1 MAKKE
6 ESFKQSDL
14 NIPSQNVEWDSR
26 SETNA
31 DGIQRNVIPTGD
43 KVEVKGTRRMLKS
56 KNKTA
61 TWY

>member
-14 NIPSQNVEWDSR
+14 NIPSQNLEWDPR
-26 SETNA
+26 SETCAN
-31 DGIQRNVIPTGD
+31 GIQRNVIPTGD
-43 KVEVKGTRRMLKS
+43 KVEVKGTRAARPQKPV
-56 KNKTA
+56 

>member
-14 NIPSQNVEWDSR
+14 NIPSQNLEWDPR
-26 SETNA
+26 SETCAN
-31 DGIQRNVIPTGD
+31 GIQRNVIPTGD

-61 TWY
+61 TWD

>member
-14 NIPSQNVEWDSR
+14 NIPSQNVEWDPR
-26 SETNA
+26 SETCAN
-31 DGIQRNVIPTGD
+31 GIQRNVIPTGD